1 MPADP
6 HAASSFAAR
15 VHPGAAQGPYSF
27 WPRPECEREA
37 ADAKRP
43 IAIISA
49 RGPSVLSAAL
59 APPKSRL
66 RRTSLL
72 ARNLRLPCASDDASD
87 DDDAAGSSSEQPA
100 RKRRRRRCPKRRHA
114 RSALKP
120 WSLLVADI
128 ASSHDVS
135 EVRQALE
142 RNPDAHCLVEIS
154 GDCHHPCLMTL
165 SQDGFVWNMEAFVD
179 RRSGQFES
187 VARRNPFMQCV
198 EARGQDADGGRSE
211 MVQLYHTTVHE
222 IRDEDCPR
230 LF

>member
-1 MPADP
+1 MPKRR
-6 HAASSFAAR
+6 AR
-15 VHPGAAQGPYSF
+15 
-27 WPRPECEREA
+27 ECEREA

-72 ARNLRLPCASDDASD
+72 ARNLRLPCASDDTSD

-128 ASSHDVS
+128 ASSHD
-135 EVRQALE
+135 
-142 RNPDAHCLVEIS
+142 
-154 GDCHHPCLMTL
+154 
-165 SQDGFVWNMEAFVD
+165 
-179 RRSGQFES
+179 
-187 VARRNPFMQCV
+187 
-198 EARGQDADGGRSE
+198 
-211 MVQLYHTTVHE
+211 
-222 IRDEDCPR
+222 
-230 LF
+230 